1 MAVDNRRIAKNT
13 FFLYIRMM
21 FVLGVSLATAGI
33 TLRVLGEVDYGL
45 NAVLGGI
52 VAMFSFLNGALSGAC
67 SRYLTFELGRKDYDR
82 LKEVFNAALV
92 VHLGLAVAIVVLSE
106 TIGLWFFYNKM
117 VIPPERMNAAF
128 WVLQL
133 SILMVPISLTQV
145 PYGAVII
152 AHENMGIYAYTSIAD
167 VVARLGI
174 LYLLYVSPYDKLI
187 TLSALSC
194 AWSLMMII
202 FYRIYCIRRYKETS
216 ISFCRDW
223 GLYKG
228 MFAYAGSDLIGNVS
242 VLAQGQG
249 LNLLLNTFFGPVV
262 NAARGIAYGVQGV
275 IAQFSNNF
283 MTAARPQIIKS
294 YAEGDIGG
302 MWRLVERS
310 SWFSCYLLLL
320 LALPV
325 YLEADFL
332 LKLWLGKYPEHTL
345 SFLLLI
351 IIHCMIQSVKTPR
364 STVFHATGHLLL
376 SNVIIGTILCA
387 AFPFAYIAL
396 RLGGSPESVFWA
408 ANISIAITEFVSPF
422 ILVRF
427 VKMNIMRYMLNVHGR
442 CLLTVSVACIIPCV
456 FYDKVFDPGF
466 LRLLWTCVIS
476 SISICCTVFLLGMD
490 RASRNWLIQFIRG
503 RLNMIALFVK
513 R

>member
-1 MAVDNRRIAKNT
+1 MAIDNKRIAKNT
-13 FFLYIRMM
+13 FFLYVRMM
-21 FVLGVSLATAGI
+21 FVMGVSLATAGI

-67 SRYLTFELGRKDYDR
+67 SRYLTFELGKRDFSR

-92 VHLGLAVAIVVLSE
+92 VHLGLAVAIVILSE

-133 SILMVPISLTQV
+133 SILMVPMTLTQV
-145 PYGAVII
+145 PYSAAII
-152 AHENMGIYAYTSIAD
+152 AHENMSIYAYTSIAD
-167 VVARLGI
+167 VLARLGM
-174 LYLLYVSPYDKLI
+174 LYLLCISPYDKLI
-187 TLSALSC
+187 TLSVLSC
-194 AWSLMMII
+194 TWSLAMIL
-202 FYRIYCIRRYKETS
+202 FYRVYCIRRYKETA
-216 ISFCRDW
+216 ISLCKDW
-223 GLYKG
+223 VLYRG

-262 NAARGIAYGVQGV
+262 NAARGIAYSVQGIV
-275 IAQFSNNF
+275 AQFSNNF

-294 YAEGDIGG
+294 YAEGDIDG

-320 LALPV
+320 LALPI

-332 LKLWLGKYPEHTL
+332 LKLWLGKYPDHTL

-351 IIHCMIQSVKTPR
+351 IIHCMIQSVKAPR

-376 SNVIIGTILCA
+376 SNVIIGSILCA
-387 AFPFAYIAL
+387 SFPMAYIAL

-408 ANISIAITEFVSPF
+408 ANISIAITELVSPF

-427 VKMNIMRYMLNVHGR
+427 VKMDILKYMINVHGR
-442 CLLTVSVACIIPCV
+442 CLLTVSVACVIPCV
-456 FYDKVFDPGF
+456 FYDKVFDQGF
-466 LRLLWTCVIS
+466 LRLIWTGVLS
-476 SISICCTVFLLGMD
+476 MVSIGCTVFLLGMD
-490 RASRNWLIQFIRG
+490 RASRNWLIHCIHS
-503 RLNMIALFVK
+503 RLHMIALFAK